1 MKLRKLAAVL
11 LTGVV
16 MSAALT
22 GCGSGS
28 SVSDNSSGGSESGR
42 DKSSSQQ
49 TQSQGDA
56 QSSSAPDNSKGNDSM
71 ENVKLL
77 GRAYKA
83 DDGKLW
89 MGLSGTGAELEFTG
103 SKLSVTLKGSTDIT
117 DKTARVGVFVDGQL
131 TSDVCVDENEQT
143 VDISGKDSEAVSVK
157 IVKLSEC
164 ASSCCAITALDAHGG
179 QIQKAADKQH
189 KIEFIGDSITCGYG
203 VDDADLSHGFATA
216 TEDCTKAY
224 AYKTAQALDADYS
237 LVSYSG
243 YGIVSGYTPTGEKN
257 AGELVPPYYEY
268 YGYCANGGFGSAD
281 PSKTAWDFSAFTPD
295 VIVIYLGTNDSSYA
309 AGDEAKMQEYSQKYT
324 EFLKQVR
331 AKNAG
336 AKMICTLGTMGT
348 SMVEPMKAAVSDYSQ
363 QTGDSNITT
372 LELPVQDTAA
382 DGMVVHGHPT
392 AATYDKAAALLT
404 EKIKTEMG
412 W

>member
-28 SVSDNSSGGSESGR
+28 SVSDNSSGGSESSR
-42 DKSSSQQ
+42 DKSSSQSP
-49 TQSQGDA
+49 QSQGDA

-103 SKLSVTLKGSTDIT
+103 SKLSVTLNGSTSAT
-117 DKTARVGVFVDGQL
+117 DSAARVGVFVDGQL

-179 QIQKAADKQH
+179 QIQKAADKPR

-203 VDDADLSHGFATA
+203 VDDADLSHGFSTA
-216 TEDCTKAY
+216 TEDCTKSY

-257 AGELVPPYYEY
+257 ASELVPPYYEY
-268 YGYCANGGFGSAD
+268 YGYCANGGFGSTD
-281 PSKTAWDFSAFTPD
+281 PSQLRWDHSAFTPD
-295 VIVIYLGTNDSSYA
+295 VVVVFLGTNDMSYT
-309 AGDEAKMQEYSQKYT
+309 GYDEARCSEFT
-324 EFLKQVR
+324 EGYASFLKQVR

-336 AKMICTLGTMGT
+336 AKIICTLGTMGDLLNGR
-348 SMVEPMKAAVSDYSQ
+348 MQDAVRQYSQ
-363 QTGDSNITT
+363 QTGDSNITVI
-372 LELPVQDTAA
+372 ELPLQDMQA
-382 DGMVVHGHPT
+382 DGVTINGHPSEK
-392 AATYDKAAALLT
+392 TYDKAAALLT